1 MPKGENGLPVKDL
14 TELLRGIAAQVEG
27 IAGEV
32 KITKVTADSREAGPG
47 VLFVAVSGLRVD
59 GHDFVEQA
67 AAAGCAAVVVQKGRL
82 KDAVGKRLKAVRI
95 VVDDTRRALGELA
108 AAFYGHPANRL
119 RMIAITGTNG
129 KTTTSYL
136 LEGVLAAA
144 GASPGVIGTVSY
156 RFAGQELPA
165 PYTTPEA
172 VQLQQLL
179 WQMVE
184 RRVTH
189 VVMEVSSHAL
199 AQGRL
204 QGVLFDVALFTNLT
218 RDHLD
223 FHGDMES
230 YFNAKKLLFTEHLK
244 QGATAV
250 ILQEGEGGE
259 NAAEL
264 GWGRRLAGELAADA
278 GWRAAKRTIITCGME
293 AGSDIFPGR
302 TVKSLAGI
310 EAEVALPSGVMPM
323 ATRLVGDYNL
333 KNVLGCLGVGTAL
346 GLDME
351 RMRQAL
357 GSFAGVPGRLER
369 VGEVDACRPAVF
381 VDYAHTP
388 DALENVLATLRE
400 LTSGRLIV
408 IFGCGGDRDR
418 GKRPLMGAVAGR
430 LADVVLV
437 TSDNPRSESPEMI
450 LAEIET
456 GLRGLPRLRGEALL
470 RRPWLCGYDIIA
482 SRREAIRVGVQG
494 AQSGDV
500 VLLSGKGHEC
510 YQIDRAGKKFFD
522 DRLEARQ
529 SLAVVGFEPRKET
542 LR

>member
-1 MPKGENGLPVKDL
+1 MANGEKVLAGKDL
-14 TELLRGIAAQVEG
+14 TELLRGRKAQVEG
-27 IAGEV
+27 VAGGV
-32 KITKVTADSREAGPG
+32 RITKITADSREAGPG
-47 VLFVAVSGLRVD
+47 VLFVAVAGLRVD

-67 AAAGCAAVVVQKGRL
+67 VAAGCEAVVVQKGRA
-82 KDAVGKRLKAVRI
+82 KTAVGKKPGPVR
-95 VVDDTRRALGELA
+95 VVVEDTRRALGELA
-108 AAFYGHPANRL
+108 AAFYDYPANRL

-144 GASPGVIGTVSY
+144 GESPGVIGTVNY
-156 RFAGQELPA
+156 RYAGLELPA
-165 PYTTPEA
+165 PYTTPEP

-179 WQMVE
+179 WQMAE
-184 RRVTH
+184 RRTTH

-250 ILQEGEGGE
+250 VMQEGDEE
-259 NAAEL
+259 ASAQQ
-264 GWGRRLAGELAADA
+264 WGRRLVRELTEDA
-278 GWRAAKRTIITCGME
+278 SWRAANRKVITCGLA
-293 AGSDIFPGR
+293 AGSDVFPGR
-302 TVKSLAGI
+302 PAISLAGI
-310 EAEVALPSGVMPM
+310 DADVTLPGGMMRM
-323 ATRLVGDYNL
+323 ATRLVGNYNL

-346 GLDME
+346 GLEGE
-351 RMRQAL
+351 RMGQAL
-357 GSFAGVPGRLER
+357 ARFAGVPGRLER
-369 VGEVDACRPAVF
+369 VGEIDVSRPAVF

-388 DALENVLATLRE
+388 DALENVLATLRG
-400 LTSGRLIV
+400 LTSGRLVV

-437 TSDNPRSESPEMI
+437 TSDNPRSESASAI
-450 LAEIET
+450 LADIEA

-470 RRPWLCGYDIIA
+470 RRPWLRGYDIIE

-494 AQSGDV
+494 AHAGDV
-500 VLLSGKGHEC
+500 VLISGKGHEC
-510 YQIDRAGKKFFD
+510 YQIDRSGKRFFD

-529 SLAVVGFEPRKET
+529 SLAVVGAVPRKEA